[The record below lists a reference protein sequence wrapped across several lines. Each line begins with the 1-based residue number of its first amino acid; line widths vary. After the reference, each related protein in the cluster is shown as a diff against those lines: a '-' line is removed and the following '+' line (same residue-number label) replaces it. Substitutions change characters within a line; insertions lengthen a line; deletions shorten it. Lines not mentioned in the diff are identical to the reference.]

1 MKQKLVKFERLA
13 GNSAGHR
20 QLCLYGFLQYDW
32 SMMMMTRKTMMMM
45 VVTYADNDED
55 FDDADTLRKTD
66 AHDAEDEDDDK
77 DC

>member
-1 MKQKLVKFERLA
+1 MMMRTT
-13 GNSAGHR
+13 
-20 QLCLYGFLQYDW
+20 
-32 SMMMMTRKTMMMM
+32 MMMMT
-45 VVTYADNDED
+45 VTCADNDEY